1 MAKTVRKVFGSLT
14 GEGTVYQTLNE
25 LMFVVKEPIRNPKV
39 VKDLTQMY
47 IANPEVL
54 PEVIQVF
61 PVDAKTKKP
70 VDYYSADTVQP
81 GHKFMISG
89 PNDAIVFKALGA
101 YNKSVGAL
109 TNKLKYIRFEVIN
122 LKAHKE
128 TPYAFTT
135 RKANSGSRRMNML
148 FATQYYMDG
157 GGYSL
162 NKRTAASYLAMHV
175 IAEQISTTM
184 SGTRVYT
191 NGTINFLCDAHGTWS
206 TQHKKMYRQGEFNW
220 YSRQCTA
227 DAASVVNFLVS
238 LKSISRG
245 RLELTWEKSSKL
257 MRFYHELVRQNGG
270 IFDFNRII
278 NFFLNNPNK
287 AFGQPCSNCGQLIK
301 GYIDRINEV
310 GTKNSIENWVDI
322 HTDIIH
328 EPNY

>member
-109 TNKLKYIRFEVIN
+109 TNKLKYIRFEVLIN
-122 LKAHKE
+122 QLIPLVIKE
-128 TPYAFTT
+128 
-135 RKANSGSRRMNML
+135 
-148 FATQYYMDG
+148 
-157 GGYSL
+157 
-162 NKRTAASYLAMHV
+162 
-175 IAEQISTTM
+175 
-184 SGTRVYT
+184 
-191 NGTINFLCDAHGTWS
+191 INTSAYFLVRS
-206 TQHKKMYRQGEFNW
+206 K
-220 YSRQCTA
+220 A
-227 DAASVVNFLVS
+227 DADLSVLNLWVGKEVLSHSHYLCYAGFIICPKKCGSVCADNGLP
-238 LKSISRG
+238 LK
-245 RLELTWEKSSKL
+245 L
-257 MRFYHELVRQNGG
+257 
-270 IFDFNRII
+270 
-278 NFFLNNPNK
+278 
-287 AFGQPCSNCGQLIK
+287 
-301 GYIDRINEV
+301 
-310 GTKNSIENWVDI
+310 
-322 HTDIIH
+322 
-328 EPNY
+328 